1 MIGVPATADE
11 WGMRACQTSG
21 PMTGGAR
28 RGAARPARWF
38 SVFQWF
44 LILDPPQSMDSF
56 RKFPRDS
63 LPLRKTS
70 IRLALQS
77 TQALMEISG
86 TIRQILASKGSEVS
100 TTTPET
106 LVFDALAL
114 MGEKN
119 IGALVVMEGSNV
131 VGVFSERDYSRKV
144 ILQGKTSRTTH
155 VGEILSRPVVVIAP
169 DDSIEECMAR
179 MTLNRIRHL
188 PVLDGERLVGLVSMG
203 DVVNWIMHAQRHA
216 IQQLTGYLSGQYPA

>member
-1 MIGVPATADE
+1 
-11 WGMRACQTSG
+11 
-21 PMTGGAR
+21 
-28 RGAARPARWF
+28 
-38 SVFQWF
+38 
-44 LILDPPQSMDSF
+44 
-56 RKFPRDS
+56 
-63 LPLRKTS
+63 
-70 IRLALQS
+70 
-77 TQALMEISG
+77 MEISG
-86 TIRQILASKGSEVS
+86 TIRQILASKGSDVL

-106 LVFDALAL
+106 MVFDALAL

-119 IGALVVMEGSNV
+119 IGALVVMEGPNV

-144 ILQGKTSRTTH
+144 ILQGKTSRTTR

>member
-1 MIGVPATADE
+1 
-11 WGMRACQTSG
+11 
-21 PMTGGAR
+21 
-28 RGAARPARWF
+28 
-38 SVFQWF
+38 
-44 LILDPPQSMDSF
+44 
-56 RKFPRDS
+56 
-63 LPLRKTS
+63 
-70 IRLALQS
+70 
-77 TQALMEISG
+77 MEISG

>member
-1 MIGVPATADE
+1 
-11 WGMRACQTSG
+11 
-21 PMTGGAR
+21 
-28 RGAARPARWF
+28 
-38 SVFQWF
+38 
-44 LILDPPQSMDSF
+44 
-56 RKFPRDS
+56 
-63 LPLRKTS
+63 
-70 IRLALQS
+70 LQS
-77 TQALMEISG
+77 IKTLMEISG
-86 TIRQILASKGSEVS
+86 TIRQILASKGSDVL

-106 LVFDALAL
+106 MVFDALAL

-119 IGALVVMEGSNV
+119 IGALVVMEGPNV

-144 ILQGKTSRTTH
+144 ILQGKTSRTTR